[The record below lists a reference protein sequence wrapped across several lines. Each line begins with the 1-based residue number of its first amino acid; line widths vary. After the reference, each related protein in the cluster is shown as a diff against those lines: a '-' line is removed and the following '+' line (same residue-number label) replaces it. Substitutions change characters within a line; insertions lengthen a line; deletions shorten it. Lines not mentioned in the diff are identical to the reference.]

1 MKAQIVGLDKVMEA
15 DNNDGSLWYVKETG
29 RVVTRF
35 AIRCYRSAESIKD
48 DFHFVKVAD

>member
-1 MKAQIVGLDKVMEA
+1 MKAQIVRLDKVLEA
-15 DNNDGSLWYVKETG
+15 DNNDDSLWYVKETG

-35 AIRCYRSAESIKD
+35 VIRCYRSAESIKN